1 MKIKLA
7 ENFRAVFYAPFY
19 ATKALGLFK
28 QEGIE
33 IELIDSASPGS
44 GIADMLTGNID
55 VVWGGPLRV
64 IKQRDQEADS
74 ANALVAFCEVVGKD
88 PFFLVGRTQTKKFQL
103 SDLVGKR
110 VGVVTEVPTPW
121 LCLQQDLRDAG
132 VGIDSLKVNAERSM
146 AENLEALKTGTIDYA
161 QYFEPFVSQTLSSG
175 VGQVLLAANS
185 RGPTAY
191 TTFISTRKIIAQK
204 KDLFEAMIRAVEQ
217 MGPWIDAHTGK
228 ELAAL
233 VAPFYPHVAADI
245 LIQSMDRYK
254 AAGLW
259 FCNRTI
265 SRVGF
270 ERLKLSMRQGGF
282 ISSDPAYENCIAE
295 FSQEVS

>member
-19 ATKALGLFK
+19 ATHALGLFK

-33 IELIDSASPGS
+33 IELIDSPSPGS
-44 GIADMLTGNID
+44 GIADMLAGKID

-74 ANALVAFCEVVGKD
+74 DNALVAFCEVVGKD
-88 PFFLVGRTQTKKFQL
+88 PFFLVGTQREKEFQL
-103 SDLVGKR
+103 SDLVGKKI
-110 VGVVTEVPTPW
+110 GVVTEVPTPW

-132 VGIDSLKVNAERSM
+132 VTVDSLLVNSDRTM
-146 AENLEALKTGTIDYA
+146 GQNLEALAAGTIDYA
-161 QYFEPFVSQTLSSG
+161 QYFEPFVSQTLANGAG
-175 VGQVLLAANS
+175 VVLHAANS

-204 KDLFEAMIRAVEQ
+204 KALFEAMIRAVEQ
-217 MGPWIDAHTGK
+217 MGPWIDAHTGQ

-233 VAPFYPHVAADI
+233 VAPFYPHVATDI
-245 LIQSMDRYK
+245 LVQSMDRYK
-254 AAGLW
+254 KAGLW
-259 FCNRTI
+259 FCKKTI

-282 ISSDPAYENCIAE
+282 IDSDPSYENCIAE

>member
-19 ATKALGLFK
+19 ATHALGLFK
-28 QEGIE
+28 REGIE
-33 IELIDSASPGS
+33 IELIESASPGG
-44 GIADMLTGNID
+44 GIADMLAGKID

-74 ANALVAFCEVVGKD
+74 ENALVAFCEVVGKD
-88 PFFLVGRTQTKKFQL
+88 PFFLVGPRQDKEFQL
-103 SDLVGKR
+103 ADLVGKKI
-110 VGVVTEVPTPW
+110 GVVTEVPTPW

-132 VGIDSLKVNAERSM
+132 VSIDSLKVNAEHTM
-146 AENLEALKTGTIDYA
+146 AENLEALRTGSIDYA
-161 QYFEPFVSQTLSSG
+161 QYFEPFVSQTLSTG
-175 VGQVLLAANS
+175 AGQVLLAANS

-204 KDLFEAMIRAVEQ
+204 QALFEAMIRAIEQ
-217 MGPWIDAHTGK
+217 MGPWISAHSGK
-228 ELAAL
+228 DLAGL
-233 VAPFYPHVAADI
+233 VAPFYPHVAPGI
-245 LIQSMDRYK
+245 LEQSMDRYK

-259 FCNRTI
+259 FCKKTI
-265 SRVGF
+265 SRIGF
-270 ERLKLSMRQGGF
+270 ERLKLSMRQGAF
-282 ISSDPAYENCIAE
+282 ITSDPSYENCIAE

>member
-19 ATKALGLFK
+19 ATHALGLFK

-33 IELIDSASPGS
+33 IELIDSPSPGS
-44 GIADMLTGNID
+44 GIADMLAGKID

-74 ANALVAFCEVVGKD
+74 DNALVAFCEVVGKD
-88 PFFLVGRTQTKKFQL
+88 PFFLVGSPREKQFHL
-103 SDLVGKR
+103 SDLVGKKI
-110 VGVVTEVPTPW
+110 GVVTEVPTPW
-121 LCLQQDLRDAG
+121 LCLQQDLRDVG
-132 VGIDSLKVNAERSM
+132 VSVGSLLVNSDRTM
-146 AENLEALKTGTIDYA
+146 GQNLEALAAGTIDYA
-161 QYFEPFVSQTLSSG
+161 QYFEPFVSQTIANRSG
-175 VGQVLLAANS
+175 VVLHAANS

-204 KDLFEAMIRAVEQ
+204 KALFEAMIRAVEK
-217 MGPWIDAHTGK
+217 MGPWIDTHTGQ

-233 VAPFYPHVAADI
+233 VAPFYPHVATDI
-245 LIQSMDRYK
+245 LVQSMDRYK
-254 AAGLW
+254 KAGLW
-259 FCNRTI
+259 FCKKTI
-265 SRVGF
+265 SRTGF

-282 ISSDPAYENCIAE
+282 IESDPSYENCIAE

>member
-19 ATKALGLFK
+19 ATHALGLFK

-33 IELIDSASPGS
+33 IELIDSPSPGS
-44 GIADMLTGNID
+44 GIADMLAGKID

-74 ANALVAFCEVVGKD
+74 DNALVAFCEVVGKD
-88 PFFLVGRTQTKKFQL
+88 PFFLVGTQREKEFQL
-103 SDLVGKR
+103 SDLVGKKI
-110 VGVVTEVPTPW
+110 GVVTEVPTPW

-132 VGIDSLKVNAERSM
+132 VTVDSLLVNSDRTM
-146 AENLEALKTGTIDYA
+146 GQNLEALAAGTIDYA
-161 QYFEPFVSQTLSSG
+161 QYFEPFVSQTLANGAG
-175 VGQVLLAANS
+175 VVLHAANS

-204 KDLFEAMIRAVEQ
+204 KALFEAMIRAVEQ
-217 MGPWIDAHTGK
+217 MGPWIDAHTGQ

-233 VAPFYPHVAADI
+233 VAPFYPHVATDI

-254 AAGLW
+254 KAGLW
-259 FCNRTI
+259 FCKKTI

-282 ISSDPAYENCIAE
+282 IDSDPSYENCIAE

>member
-19 ATKALGLFK
+19 ATHALGLFK

-33 IELIDSASPGS
+33 IELIDSPSPGS
-44 GIADMLTGNID
+44 GIADMLAAKID

-74 ANALVAFCEVVGKD
+74 DNALVAFCEVVGKD
-88 PFFLVGRTQTKKFQL
+88 PFFLVGTQREKEFQL
-103 SDLVGKR
+103 SDLVGKKI
-110 VGVVTEVPTPW
+110 GVVTEVPTPW

-132 VGIDSLKVNAERSM
+132 VTVDSLLVNSDRTM
-146 AENLEALKTGTIDYA
+146 GQNLEALAAGTIDYA
-161 QYFEPFVSQTLSSG
+161 QYFEPFVSQTLANGAG
-175 VGQVLLAANS
+175 VVLHAANS

-204 KDLFEAMIRAVEQ
+204 KALFEAMIRAVEQ
-217 MGPWIDAHTGK
+217 MGPWIDAHTGQ

-233 VAPFYPHVAADI
+233 VAPFYPHVATDI

-254 AAGLW
+254 KAGLW
-259 FCNRTI
+259 FCKKTI

-282 ISSDPAYENCIAE
+282 IDSDPSYENCIAE

>member
-1 MKIKLA
+1 MLA
-7 ENFRAVFYAPFY
+7 
-19 ATKALGLFK
+19 
-28 QEGIE
+28 
-33 IELIDSASPGS
+33 
-44 GIADMLTGNID
+44 GNID

-74 ANALVAFCEVVGKD
+74 ENALVAFCEVVGKD
-88 PFFLVGRTQTKKFQL
+88 PFFLVGRTQDKKFQL
-103 SDLVGKR
+103 SDLVGKK

-121 LCLQQDLRDAG
+121 LCLQQDLRDVDVA
-132 VGIDSLKVNAERSM
+132 IDSLKVNAERSM

-161 QYFEPFVSQTLSSG
+161 QYFEPFVSQTVSSG
-175 VGQVLLAANS
+175 VGQVLHAANS

-228 ELAAL
+228 ELAEL
-233 VAPFYPHVAADI
+233 VAPFYPHVSTDI

-259 FCNRTI
+259 FCKRRI

>member
-19 ATKALGLFK
+19 ATNALGLFK

-44 GIADMLTGNID
+44 GIADMLAGNID

-74 ANALVAFCEVVGKD
+74 ENALVAFCEVVGKD
-88 PFFLVGRTQTKKFQL
+88 PFFLVGHKHDKPFSL
-103 SDLVGKR
+103 SDLTGKKI
-110 VGVVTEVPTPW
+110 GVVTEVPTPW

-132 VGIDSLKVNAERSM
+132 LSIDSLQVNAQRTM
-146 AENLEALKTGTIDYA
+146 GQNLEALKAGHIDYA
-161 QYFEPFVSQTLSSG
+161 QYFEPFVSQTLAMRAG
-175 VGQVLLAANS
+175 EVLHAAHS

-204 KDLFEAMIRAVEQ
+204 RALFDAMIRAVEK
-217 MGPWIDAHTGK
+217 MGPWIDAHTGR
-228 ELAAL
+228 ELAGL
-233 VAPFYPHVAADI
+233 VTPFYPHVATDI
-245 LIQSMDRYK
+245 LVQSMDRYK

-259 FCNRTI
+259 FCKRTI

-270 ERLKLSMRQGGF
+270 ERLKLSMRAGGF
-282 ISSDPAYENCIAE
+282 ISSDPLYENCIAE

>member
-19 ATKALGLFK
+19 ATHALGLFK
-28 QEGIE
+28 REGIE
-33 IELIDSASPGS
+33 IELIDSPSPGS
-44 GIADMLTGNID
+44 GIADMLAGRID

-74 ANALVAFCEVVGKD
+74 DNALVAFCEVVGKD
-88 PFFLVGRTQTKKFQL
+88 PFFLVGASREKEFHL
-103 SDLVGKR
+103 SDLVGKKF
-110 VGVVTEVPTPW
+110 GVVTEVPTPW
-121 LCLQQDLRDAG
+121 LCLQQDLRDVG
-132 VGIDSLKVNAERSM
+132 VSIDSLQVNSDRTM
-146 AENLEALKTGTIDYA
+146 GQNLEALAAGTIDYA
-161 QYFEPFVSQTLSSG
+161 QYFEPFVSQTLANG
-175 VGQVLLAANS
+175 VGVVLHAANS

-204 KDLFEAMIRAVEQ
+204 KASFEAMIRAVEQ
-217 MGPWIDAHTGK
+217 MGPWIDTHTGQ

-233 VAPFYPHVAADI
+233 VAPFYPHVAHDV

-254 AAGLW
+254 KAGLW
-259 FCNRTI
+259 FCKKTI
-265 SRVGF
+265 SRRGF
-270 ERLKLSMRQGGF
+270 ERLKLSMRRGGF
-282 ISSDPAYENCIAE
+282 IESDPSYENCIAE

>member
-19 ATKALGLFK
+19 ATHALGLFK

-33 IELIDSASPGS
+33 IELIDSPSPGS
-44 GIADMLTGNID
+44 GIADMLAGKID

-74 ANALVAFCEVVGKD
+74 DNALVAFCEVVGKD
-88 PFFLVGRTQTKKFQL
+88 PFFLVGTQREKEFQL
-103 SDLVGKR
+103 SDLVGKKI
-110 VGVVTEVPTPW
+110 GVVTEVPTPW

-132 VGIDSLKVNAERSM
+132 VTVDSLLVNSDRTM
-146 AENLEALKTGTIDYA
+146 GQNLEALAAGTIDYA
-161 QYFEPFVSQTLSSG
+161 QYFEPFVSQTLANGAG
-175 VGQVLLAANS
+175 VVLHAANS

-204 KDLFEAMIRAVEQ
+204 KALFEAMIRAVEQ
-217 MGPWIDAHTGK
+217 MGPWIDAHTGQ

-233 VAPFYPHVAADI
+233 VAPFYPHVATDI

-254 AAGLW
+254 KAGLW
-259 FCNRTI
+259 FCKKTI

-282 ISSDPAYENCIAE
+282 IDSDPSYENCIAE
-295 FSQEVS
+295 FSQELS

>member
-19 ATKALGLFK
+19 ATHALGLFK
-28 QEGIE
+28 REGIE
-33 IELIDSASPGS
+33 IELIDSPSPGS
-44 GIADMLTGNID
+44 GIADMLAGKID

-74 ANALVAFCEVVGKD
+74 DNALVAFCEVVGKD
-88 PFFLVGRTQTKKFQL
+88 PFFLVGAPREKQFQL
-103 SDLVGKR
+103 SDLVGKKI
-110 VGVVTEVPTPW
+110 GVVTEVPTPW
-121 LCLQQDLRDAG
+121 LCLQQDLRDVG
-132 VGIDSLKVNAERSM
+132 VSVDALLVNSDRTM
-146 AENLEALKTGTIDYA
+146 GQNLEALAAGTIDYA
-161 QYFEPFVSQTLSSG
+161 QYFEPFVSQTLANGSG
-175 VGQVLLAANS
+175 VVLHAANS

-204 KDLFEAMIRAVEQ
+204 KALFEAMIRAVEQ
-217 MGPWIDAHTGK
+217 MGPWIDAHTGQ

-233 VAPFYPHVAADI
+233 VAPFYPHVTTDI
-245 LIQSMDRYK
+245 LVQSMDRYK
-254 AAGLW
+254 KAGLW
-259 FCNRTI
+259 FCKKTI
-265 SRVGF
+265 SRSGF

-282 ISSDPAYENCIAE
+282 IGSDPSYENCIAE

>member
-19 ATKALGLFK
+19 ATHALGLFK

-33 IELIDSASPGS
+33 IELIDSPSPGS
-44 GIADMLTGNID
+44 GIADMLAGKID

-74 ANALVAFCEVVGKD
+74 DNALVAFCEVVGKD
-88 PFFLVGRTQTKKFQL
+88 PFFLVGAPREKEFRL
-103 SDLVGKR
+103 SDLIGQKI
-110 VGVVTEVPTPW
+110 GVVTEVPTPW

-132 VGIDSLKVNAERSM
+132 VAVDSLLVNGDRTM
-146 AENLEALKTGTIDYA
+146 GQNLDALAAGTIDYA
-161 QYFEPFVSQTLSSG
+161 QYFEPFVSQTLANGAG
-175 VGQVLLAANS
+175 VVLHAANS

-204 KDLFEAMIRAVEQ
+204 KALFEAMIRAVEQ

-233 VAPFYPHVAADI
+233 VAPFYPHVATDI
-245 LIQSMDRYK
+245 LVQSMDRYK
-254 AAGLW
+254 TAGLW
-259 FCNRTI
+259 FCKKTI

-282 ISSDPAYENCIAE
+282 IDSDPSYENCIAE

>member
-19 ATKALGLFK
+19 ATHALGLFK

-33 IELIDSASPGS
+33 IELIDSPSPGS
-44 GIADMLTGNID
+44 GIADMLAGKID

-74 ANALVAFCEVVGKD
+74 DNALVAFCEVVGKD
-88 PFFLVGRTQTKKFQL
+88 PFFLVGAPREKEFRL
-103 SDLVGKR
+103 SDLIGQKI
-110 VGVVTEVPTPW
+110 GVVTEVPTPW

-132 VGIDSLKVNAERSM
+132 VAVDSLLVNSDRTM
-146 AENLEALKTGTIDYA
+146 GKNLEALAAGTIDYA
-161 QYFEPFVSQTLSSG
+161 QYFEPFVSQTLASG
-175 VGQVLLAANS
+175 AGVVLHAANS

-204 KDLFEAMIRAVEQ
+204 KALFEAMIRAVEQ
-217 MGPWIDAHTGK
+217 MGPWIDAHTGQ

-233 VAPFYPHVAADI
+233 VAPFYPHVATDI
-245 LIQSMDRYK
+245 LVQSMDRYK
-254 AAGLW
+254 KAGLW
-259 FCNRTI
+259 FCKKTI

-270 ERLKLSMRQGGF
+270 ERLKLSMRQRGF
-282 ISSDPAYENCIAE
+282 IDSDPSYENCIAE

>member
-19 ATKALGLFK
+19 ATHALGLFK

-33 IELIDSASPGS
+33 IELIDSPSPGS
-44 GIADMLTGNID
+44 GIADMLAGKID

-74 ANALVAFCEVVGKD
+74 DNALVAFCEVVGKD
-88 PFFLVGRTQTKKFQL
+88 PFFLVGAPREKEFRL
-103 SDLVGKR
+103 SDLIGQKI
-110 VGVVTEVPTPW
+110 GVVTEVPTPW
-121 LCLQQDLRDAG
+121 LCLQQDLREAG
-132 VGIDSLKVNAERSM
+132 VAVDSLLVNGDRTM
-146 AENLEALKTGTIDYA
+146 GQNLDALAAGTIDYA
-161 QYFEPFVSQTLSSG
+161 QYFEPFVSQTLANGAG
-175 VGQVLLAANS
+175 VVLHAANS

-204 KDLFEAMIRAVEQ
+204 KALFEAMIRAVEQ

-233 VAPFYPHVAADI
+233 VAPFYPHVATDI
-245 LIQSMDRYK
+245 LVQSMDRYK
-254 AAGLW
+254 TAGLW
-259 FCNRTI
+259 FCKKTI

-282 ISSDPAYENCIAE
+282 IDSDPSYENCIAE

>member
-19 ATKALGLFK
+19 ATHALGLFK
-28 QEGIE
+28 REGIE
-33 IELIDSASPGS
+33 IELIDSPSPGS
-44 GIADMLTGNID
+44 GIADMLAGRID

-74 ANALVAFCEVVGKD
+74 DNALVAFCEVVGKD
-88 PFFLVGRTQTKKFQL
+88 PFFLVGSAPKKEFHL
-103 SDLVGKR
+103 SDLVGKKI
-110 VGVVTEVPTPW
+110 GVVTEVPTPW
-121 LCLQQDLRDAG
+121 LCLQQDLRDVG
-132 VGIDSLKVNAERSM
+132 VSIDSLQVNSDRTM
-146 AENLEALKTGTIDYA
+146 GQNLEALVSGTIDYA
-161 QYFEPFVSQTLSSG
+161 QYFEPFVSQTLANGAG
-175 VGQVLLAANS
+175 VVLHAANS

-204 KDLFEAMIRAVEQ
+204 KALFEAMIRAVEQ
-217 MGPWIDAHTGK
+217 MGPWIDAHTGQ

-233 VAPFYPHVAADI
+233 VAPFYPHVAHDI

-254 AAGLW
+254 NAGLW
-259 FCNRTI
+259 FCKKTI

-282 ISSDPAYENCIAE
+282 IESDPFYENCIAE